1 MKNVIFWVGVKN
13 QTYSEKYGGWEWM
26 DISRKTWEYW
36 CKKHDVIF
44 FPMEKQEMQRMVQ
57 ELM

>member
-26 DISRKTWEYW
+26 DISKRLGSIGVKNT
-36 CKKHDVIF
+36 
-44 FPMEKQEMQRMVQ
+44 M
-57 ELM
+57 